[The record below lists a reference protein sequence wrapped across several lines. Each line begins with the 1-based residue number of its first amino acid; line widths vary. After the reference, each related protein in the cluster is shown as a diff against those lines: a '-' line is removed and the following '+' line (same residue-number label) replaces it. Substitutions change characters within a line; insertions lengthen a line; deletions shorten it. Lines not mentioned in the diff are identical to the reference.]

1 MPIPTS
7 FPPCIR
13 STKCVVTWTPLRIT
27 LEYGP
32 ISIVTLSPKAC
43 TRAGSALRL
52 GKVIVHPAVSAVAV
66 STAWTG
72 VVSGPPS
79 GVDVTFHFPASEERA
94 SGGGGG
100 GACCTAVLVV
110 SAELPDFWQATTA
123 ARQHERR
130 ARRRITTSGASAHE
144 E

>member
-1 MPIPTS
+1 
-7 FPPCIR
+7 
-13 STKCVVTWTPLRIT
+13 LRIT

-43 TRAGSALRL
+43 TRAGSGLRL
-52 GKVIVHPAVSAVAV
+52 GKVIVHPAESAVAV

-94 SGGGGG
+94 SGGGGGG

-130 ARRRITTSGASAHE
+130 ARRRITTSGASVRE